1 MKYIYLCFS
10 RRQSWYGK
18 EIKSINQSHKKRD
31 NWGTLFCLVPPVY
44 QKADIFEIDFPSFV
58 NYSQCQRECV
68 ADFRKPMLNLI
79 EFVIWRKKW
88 PRSLWQSS
96 LFDRPRLCPSQY
108 TLCYN
113 YLFKAKGK
121 KGRAQTEKRAVL
133 KGGEKGIG
141 GQTPCTWHC
150 HTTYEGLPQT
160 FPRTESIPLLS
171 NYKGTN
177 NSKSPKV
184 SQWSRKTPLVK
195 PLLEY
200 ILKENTDF

>member
-113 YLFKAKGK
+113 YLFKAKEK
-121 KGRAQTEKRAVL
+121 KKAERRQKKELFWK
-133 KGGEKGIG
+133 GEKKASVGKHRAHDIATQHMRG
-141 GQTPCTWHC
+141 CLKHFQGQRVSPYYP
-150 HTTYEGLPQT
+150 TTKVPITQNPQRYRSDQGKH
-160 FPRTESIPLLS
+160 P
-171 NYKGTN
+171 
-177 NSKSPKV
+177 
-184 SQWSRKTPLVK
+184 
-195 PLLEY
+195 
-200 ILKENTDF
+200 